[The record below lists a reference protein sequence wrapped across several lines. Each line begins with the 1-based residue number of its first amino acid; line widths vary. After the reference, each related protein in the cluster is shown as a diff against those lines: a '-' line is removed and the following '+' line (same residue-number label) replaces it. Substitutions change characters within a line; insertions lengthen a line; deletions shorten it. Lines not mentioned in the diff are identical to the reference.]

1 MHLKDDND
9 QVRTAAIDAL
19 SHRPYLS
26 ETIVNRIVAILDERN
41 STKQAALQA
50 LKHLSNLPKTVLD
63 KIADCIKN
71 RDPLIK
77 TAAIKGRG
85 GRSYLSDSPD
95 ILNKIAT
102 HIYHADAGG
111 EVGVTAG
118 VIAAAI
124 QAFSIGD
131 PSILKDWLEV
141 IALRINDGDKEV
153 RNAVVQVLI
162 RQSDLSKE
170 HLSLLAA
177 RINDEDE
184 KVRLGAVKFLEKQET
199 LTDETLRIMASQISD
214 SEITRLADP
223 MEVHFLVN
231 LLNQR
236 EMLHSEL
243 LLRGLAHRFL
253 LPLLLRS
260 FKTHLAWY
268 FRDGESYLE
277 TNNATKSRGRCDE
290 VDIEVEM
297 ESAREEAGM
306 PPVAVLYS

>member
-19 SHRPYLS
+19 SHRPCLS

-77 TAAIKGRG
+77 TAAIKGLG

-102 HIYHADAGG
+102 YIYHADAGG

-199 LTDETLRIMASQISD
+199 LTDETLRIMASQI
-214 SEITRLADP
+214 I
-223 MEVHFLVN
+223 N